1 MLAFVL
7 ALLAP
12 IVFVP
17 LDDRPVTYQLPLAL
31 GRIAGVPIAAP
42 PRDLLGTYLHFG
54 KPDAIVAWMNGTAP
68 RADAYVLSS
77 DMLAYGGLVGSRVPG
92 VSYADAYFRLH
103 TIAQL
108 RARNRRA
115 WIGAFG
121 TVMRLAPT
129 GVPAVGEA
137 SGFFAAGSAWPDLQA
152 YANLHD
158 PPIGDEV
165 GKSQR
170 LAQRLGP
177 VLDAYLQ
184 TRTRNY
190 SVDHLLVDMAKA
202 ETIDRLVLGQDDAKP
217 FGLHV
222 KDLNALQA
230 HVSEVGASG
239 AVSIEPGA
247 DELGMA
253 LVARVLARKAHWTP
267 RIALVYS
274 RPDGAAYQD
283 PLEFAPL
290 GTTIQNLIA
299 LCGGVRDDANPDFT
313 LVVRVPHTGDALDAA
328 LAAHL
333 DALTKA
339 GPVAFTDLSF
349 EESYDAQGSFAERLL
364 ASGVASRL
372 DAYSA
377 WNTAANTIGTALAE
391 AIAAGAGRRTRT
403 YDRLAHQTF
412 TFMRFAD
419 DVDFH
424 VRVRPAL
431 NDWLAANGTPD
442 HTLLLPE
449 VATGAS
455 ERDNAALWN
464 DAAETLRQLYP
475 NLHIASMRITLPW
488 DRTFETEI
496 DVALA
501 PNL

>member
-1 MLAFVL
+1 MLSLIF
-7 ALLAP
+7 ALVAP

-17 LDDRPVTYQLPLAL
+17 LDDRPVTYQLPLLL
-31 GRIAGVPIAAP
+31 GRIAGVPITAP
-42 PRDLLGTYLHFG
+42 PRETLGTYLHFG
-54 KPDAIVAWMNGTAP
+54 KPDAIIAWLNGSP
-68 RADAYVLSS
+68 RSDSYVLST
-77 DMLAYGGLVGSRVPG
+77 DMLAYGGLVGSRVPA
-92 VSYADAYFRLH
+92 VTYADAYFRLH
-103 TIAQL
+103 SIAQV
-108 RARNRRA
+108 RSRSRGA

-129 GVPAVGEA
+129 GVPAIGDA
-137 SGFFAAGSAWPDLQA
+137 SDFFAAGSVWPDLQA

-170 LAQRLGP
+170 LAARLGP
-177 VLDAYLQ
+177 ALDAYLQ
-184 TRTRNY
+184 TRIRNY
-190 SVDHLLVDMAKA
+190 SVDHLLIDLAKA
-202 ETIDRLVLGQDDAKP
+202 GTIDRLVLGQDDAKL

-230 HVSEVGASG
+230 HVSDVSASR

-253 LVARVLARKAHWTP
+253 LIARVLAGKAHWTP
-267 RIALVYS
+267 HIAVKYS

-290 GTTIQNLIA
+290 GTTVESLIA
-299 LCGGVRDDANPDFT
+299 LCGGVQDDEHPDFT
-313 LVVRVPHTGDALDAA
+313 LVVRVPHTGDVLDDALFAR
-328 LAAHL
+328 L
-333 DALTKA
+333 DALSRT
-339 GPVAFTDLSF
+339 GSVALTDVSF
-349 EESYDAQGSFAERLL
+349 EETYETLGTFANRLL

-377 WNTAANTIGTALAE
+377 WNTAANTIGTALGE
-391 AIAAGAGRRTRT
+391 AIAAGAGRRMHT

-424 VRVRPAL
+424 VRVRPEL
-431 NDWLAANGTPD
+431 NDWLAASGTPD
-442 HTLLLPE
+442 HTLLLPDI
-449 VATGAS
+449 AAS
-455 ERDNAALWN
+455 ASSRTNAALWN
-464 DAAETLRQLYP
+464 DAAATLGQLYP
-475 NLHIASMRITLPW
+475 SLHIASMRISLPW
-488 DRTFETEI
+488 NRTFETEI

-501 PNL
+501 PTL